1 MRTAALTVLAVAG
14 FGLAACGSGAKPTA
28 TYYTTPLETT
38 QGGTAL
44 TLTSPTTVTVASA
57 QTGAT
62 VRCTNHGV
70 AAGAKVPS
78 PGHGVSGSAD
88 GTSASA
94 TLDLTRDS
102 DGSLVASCK
111 P

>member
-1 MRTAALTVLAVAG
+1 MLAVAG
-14 FGLAACGSGAKPTA
+14 FGLAACGAGVKPTA
-28 TYYTTPLETT
+28 HYTTPPETT
-38 QGGTAL
+38 QGGMDL
-44 TLTSPTTVTVASA
+44 TLTSPTTLTVASA

-78 PGHGVSGSAD
+78 PGHGVSGSVD

-102 DGSLVASCK
+102 DGSLVVSCK